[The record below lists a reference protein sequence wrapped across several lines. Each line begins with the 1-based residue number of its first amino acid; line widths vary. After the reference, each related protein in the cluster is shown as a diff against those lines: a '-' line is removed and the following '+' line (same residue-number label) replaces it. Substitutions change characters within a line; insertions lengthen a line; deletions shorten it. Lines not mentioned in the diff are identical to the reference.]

1 VTALREGLEA
11 VGVEFRFEAKVVGLE
26 QHGKAVGGVV
36 LASGERIAADAV
48 VMATGHSARDV
59 FHFLQES
66 GVEMEAK
73 GFALG
78 VRIEHPQPAI
88 NSIQYGSAAG
98 HPKLPAA
105 PYRLVQEVEGRGVFS
120 FCMCPGGWIV
130 PASTESGALV
140 VNGMSLSKRDSPFA
154 NSGLVVSVQPED
166 WQAIGLGGALG
177 GVELQ
182 RRMEEAAWQA
192 GGGGLVAP
200 GIRVSDFVAKQ
211 KSSSLPE
218 TSYVPGAVPADMDA
232 VVNACG
238 LPIASRLRRALGRF
252 DRKMRGYVSEQALL
266 VGVESRTSAP
276 LRVLRDHETL
286 ESISSPG
293 LYPCGE
299 GAGYAGGIVSAAM
312 DGMRVARAITIR
324 VSKHAHS

>member
-1 VTALREGLEA
+1 
-11 VGVEFRFEAKVVGLE
+11 
-26 QHGKAVGGVV
+26 
-36 LASGERIAADAV
+36 
-48 VMATGHSARDV
+48 
-59 FHFLQES
+59 
-66 GVEMEAK
+66 MEAK
-73 GFALG
+73 GFAVG

-88 NSIQYGSAAG
+88 NSIQYGAAAG

-105 PYRLVQEVEGRGVFS
+105 PYKLVQDVEGRGVFS

-130 PASTESGALV
+130 PASTETGALV

-166 WQAIGLGGALG
+166 WQAIGLDGPLG
-177 GVELQ
+177 GVTLQ

-200 GIRVSDFVAKQ
+200 AVRVTDFVDQ
-211 KSSSLPE
+211 KVSQSLPK
-218 TSYVPGAVPADMDA
+218 TSYVPGVVPADMDA
-232 VVNACG
+232 VIDACG
-238 LPIASRLRRALGRF
+238 LPIAGRLRRALDRF
-252 DRKMRGYVSEQALL
+252 DSKMRGYVSENAVM

-276 LRVLRDHETL
+276 LRILRDRETL
-286 ESISSPG
+286 ESDSTPG

-312 DGMRVARAITIR
+312 DGMRVARALCLR
-324 VSKHAHS
+324 HAKHVHSG